1 MKSLKI
7 FWSFVILGLLMSCAP
22 FVDVS
27 FDEQINFSDYK
38 TYSFYPD
45 ILSGLDSLEQALMVE
60 AVEKVL
66 ADKNIIQSESPALY
80 VNFYIDEETS
90 TYENVGAD
98 YYNTSNIFQN
108 ITLDIVDV
116 DNDRLIWQA
125 AMQSELPLYLDSIS
139 LRKYYQATAER
150 LLAKYP
156 PE

>member
-1 MKSLKI
+1 MKSLKV
-7 FWSFVILGLLMSCAP
+7 FWSFIILGLLMSCAP

-27 FDEQINFSDYK
+27 FNEEINFSNFK
-38 TYSFYPD
+38 TYDFYPD
-45 ILSGLDSLEQALMVE
+45 IVSGLDSLEQAMMME

-66 ADKNIIQSESPALY
+66 MDKHLKQSESPALY

-90 TYENVGAD
+90 TYGNVGAD
-98 YYNTSNIFQN
+98 YYNTTNIFQN

>member
-7 FWSFVILGLLMSCAP
+7 FWSFVILGLCLSCAP

-27 FDEQINFSDYK
+27 FDEQIIFSDYK
-38 TYSFYPD
+38 TYRFYPD
-45 ILSGLDSLEQALMVE
+45 IVSGLDSLEQAMMME
-60 AVEKVL
+60 AVEKVFM
-66 ADKNIIQSESPALY
+66 DKNISQSEYPALY
-80 VNFYIDEETS
+80 VNFYIDEEAS